1 MLITDKLK
9 NHKGDENMIDLKQY
23 EIWFVTGSQHLYG
36 PKTLE
41 QVAANSREIAAALG
55 ASAHMPV
62 NVVFKPVLTTPESIK
77 DLCLE
82 ANSSSACIGLIT
94 WMHTF
99 SPAKMWIA
107 GLSLL
112 KKPFA
117 HLHTQ
122 YNREIPWAEIDMNF
136 MNLNQAAH
144 GDREF
149 GFIGSR
155 MRLERKVVVGHW
167 SDEDVQA
174 KLGSWARAAAAWA
187 DWQGAKIARF
197 GDNMRE
203 VAVTEGD
210 KVQAQIQFGYD
221 VYGYG
226 VGDLVKAVNDA
237 TSAEI
242 DQMVQAYLDEYDVIP
257 ALRPGGERNSSLRE
271 GARIEVGMRNFL
283 EAGNF
288 KAFTTTFE
296 DLHGLVQL
304 PGIAVQRLMRDGY
317 GFGAEGD
324 WKTSALVRAMKVM
337 TAGLPGGVS
346 FMEDYTYHFSA
357 SGDKV
362 LGAHMLEICESIA
375 ANRPRLDIL
384 PLSIG
389 GKADPVRLI
398 FDANTGPAIGASI
411 MDMGQRF
418 RLVANVVDVVP
429 TDAPLPKL
437 PVARAMWLPRPNLK
451 VAAAAWIYAGGAHHT
466 SFSYAVTA
474 DQLRDFTEMA
484 GIEFLLIDENTKL
497 DEFKNQ
503 LRWNDLYYHLSKGL

>member
-1 MLITDKLK
+1 
-9 NHKGDENMIDLKQY
+9 MIDLKGY
-23 EIWFVTGSQHLYG
+23 EVWFVTGSQHLYG

-41 QVAANSREIAAALG
+41 TVAEHSRQIATALDASEHTPVQVI
-55 ASAHMPV
+55 
-62 NVVFKPVLTTPESIK
+62 FKPVLTTPESIRE
-77 DLCLE
+77 LCLE
-82 ANSSSACIGLIT
+82 ANSAKNCIGLIT

-112 KKPFA
+112 RKPFL

-122 YNREIPWAEIDMNF
+122 YNREIPWSTIDMDF

-155 MRLERKVVVGHW
+155 MRLNRKVVVGHW
-167 SDEDVQA
+167 QEEGIQQEIGV
-174 KLGSWARAAAAWA
+174 WMRAACAWA

-197 GDNMRE
+197 GDNMRD

-210 KVQAQIQFGYD
+210 KVEAQIRLGYD

-226 VGDLVKAVNDA
+226 VGDLVQAVNGV
-237 TSAEI
+237 SESEVN
-242 DQMVQAYLDEYDVIP
+242 QLVQAYLDEYEVP
-257 ALRPGGERNSSLRE
+257 SALMPGGENHASVCE
-271 GARIEVGMRNFL
+271 GARIELGLRSFL
-283 EAGNF
+283 KAGDF

-296 DLHGLVQL
+296 DLHGLKQL
-304 PGIAVQRLMRDGY
+304 PGLAVQRLMRDGY

-337 TAGLPGGVS
+337 GAGLPGGVS
-346 FMEDYTYHFSA
+346 FMEDYTYHFHA

-375 ANRPRLDIL
+375 AGKPKLEVL

-398 FDANTGPAIGASI
+398 FDSNLGPAIGASI
-411 MDMGQRF
+411 MDMGNRF
-418 RLVANVVDVVP
+418 RIVANVVDVVP
-429 TDAPLPKL
+429 TDEPLTNL
-437 PVARAMWLPRPNLK
+437 PVARALWLPRPSLK
-451 VAAAAWIYAGGAHHT
+451 VAATAWIHAGGAHHT

-474 DQLRDFTEMA
+474 QHLRDFADMA
-484 GIEFLLIDENTKL
+484 GVEFLLIDENTCV
-497 DEFKNQ
+497 DEFKDK
-503 LRWNDLYYHLSKGL
+503 LRWNDLYYHLNRGL

>member
-1 MLITDKLK
+1 
-9 NHKGDENMIDLKQY
+9 MIDLKGY
-23 EIWFVTGSQHLYG
+23 EVWFVTGSQHLYG
-36 PKTLE
+36 PEVLKT
-41 QVAANSREIAAALG
+41 VAEHSREIASFFG
-55 ASAHMPV
+55 ASKYVPTQ
-62 NVVFKPVLTTPESIK
+62 VVFKPVLTSPESIRE
-77 DLCLE
+77 LCLE
-82 ANSSSACIGLIT
+82 ANSAGNCIGLIT

-112 KKPFA
+112 KKPFL

-122 YNREIPWAEIDMNF
+122 YNREIPWSEIDMNF
-136 MNLNQAAH
+136 MNLNQSAH

-155 MRLERKVVVGHW
+155 MRLNRKVVVGHW
-167 SDEDVQA
+167 QDEDVQA
-174 KLGSWARAAAAWA
+174 SIGVWIRAACAWA
-187 DWQGAKIARF
+187 DWQGAKVARF
-197 GDNMRE
+197 GDNMRD

-210 KVQAQIQFGYD
+210 KVEAQIRLGYD

-226 VGDLVKAVNDA
+226 VGDLVKSVKEASDA
-237 TSAEI
+237 DVKKMT
-242 DQMVQAYLDEYDVIP
+242 QTYLDEYDVVP
-257 ALRPGGERNSSLRE
+257 ALQPKGEKYASLVE

-283 EAGNF
+283 SAGNF

-296 DLHGLVQL
+296 DLHGLAQL
-304 PGIAVQRLMRDGY
+304 PGLAVQRLMRDGF

-337 TAGLPGGVS
+337 SAGIKGGVS

-375 ANRPRLDIL
+375 ATKPKLEIL

-418 RLVANVVDVVP
+418 RIVANVVDVVP
-429 TDAPLPKL
+429 TDKPLPKL
-437 PVARAMWLPRPNLK
+437 PVARALWLPRPNLK

-474 DQLRDFTEMA
+474 DHLRDFAEMA
-484 GIEFLLIDENTKL
+484 NVEYLLINEDTHIE
-497 DEFKNQ
+497 EFKKE
-503 LRWNDLYYHLSKGL
+503 LRWNDLYYHLAKGI

>member
-1 MLITDKLK
+1 
-9 NHKGDENMIDLKQY
+9 MIDLTQN

-41 QVAANSREIAAALG
+41 QVAANSREIAAGLG
-55 ASAHMPV
+55 ASPEMPV
-62 NVVFKPVLTTPESIK
+62 KVVFKPVVTTPEAIK
-77 DLCLE
+77 EVCLE
-82 ANSSSACIGLIT
+82 ANSAKNCIGLIT

-122 YNREIPWAEIDMNF
+122 YNKEIPWAEIDMNF

-155 MRLERKVVVGHW
+155 LRLERKVVVGHW
-167 SDEDVQA
+167 QDPEVQRE
-174 KLGSWARAAAAWA
+174 LGAWARAAAAWA

-197 GDNMRE
+197 GDNMRD

-237 TSAEI
+237 SEAEI
-242 DQMVQAYLDEYDVIP
+242 QQMMQAYLDEYEVAP
-257 ALRPGGERNSSLRE
+257 ALRPGGERNTSLRE

-283 EAGNF
+283 KAGNF

-296 DLHGLVQL
+296 DLHGLAQL
-304 PGIAVQRLMRDGY
+304 PGLAVQRLMRDGY

-337 TAGLPGGVS
+337 SAGLKGGVS

-375 ANRPRLDIL
+375 SPGAKPKLEIL

-418 RLVANVVDVVP
+418 RMVANVVDVVP

-437 PVARAMWLPRPNLK
+437 PVARALWLPRPNLK
-451 VAAAAWIYAGGAHHT
+451 TAAAAWIYAGGAHHT

-474 DQLRDFTEMA
+474 EHLRDFAAMA
-484 GIEFLLIDENTKL
+484 GIEFLLIDEKT
-497 DEFKNQ
+497 EVESFKDK
-503 LRWNDLYYHLSKGL
+503 LRWNDLYYHLSRGL

>member
-1 MLITDKLK
+1 ML
-9 NHKGDENMIDLKQY
+9 NLKQY
-23 EIWFVTGSQHLYG
+23 EVWFVTGSQHLYG

-41 QVAANSREIAAALG
+41 TVAEHSREIAAFLG
-55 ASAHMPV
+55 ASAHIPV
-62 NVVFKPVLTTPESIK
+62 QVVFKPVLTTPEAIRE
-77 DLCLE
+77 LCLE
-82 ANSSSACIGLIT
+82 ANSTKNCVGLIT

-112 KKPFA
+112 KKPFL

-122 YNREIPWAEIDMNF
+122 YGRQIPWSTIDMDF
-136 MNLNQAAH
+136 MNLNQSAH

-155 MRLERKVVVGHW
+155 MRLNRKVVVGHW
-167 SDEDVQA
+167 GDEDVQA
-174 KLGSWARAAAAWA
+174 GIGVWVRAASAWA

-197 GDNMRE
+197 GDNMRD

-226 VGDLVKAVNDA
+226 VGDLVKAVDNASDA
-237 TSAEI
+237 DIEK
-242 DQMVQAYLDEYDVIP
+242 MMQAYLDEYDVISS
-257 ALRPGGERNSSLRE
+257 LRPGGERNDSLRE

-283 EAGNF
+283 QAGNF

-296 DLHGLVQL
+296 DLHGLAQL
-304 PGIAVQRLMRDGY
+304 PGLAVQRLMRDGY

-337 TAGLPGGVS
+337 SEGLKGGVS
-346 FMEDYTYHFSA
+346 FMEDYTYHFST

-375 ANRPRLDIL
+375 SNKPKLEIL

-398 FDANTGPAIGASI
+398 FEANTGPAIGASI

-418 RLVANVVDVVP
+418 RMVANVVDVVP
-429 TDAPLPKL
+429 TDEPLPNL
-437 PVARAMWLPRPNLK
+437 PVARALWLPRPSLK
-451 VAAAAWIYAGGAHHT
+451 VAAAAWILAGGAHHT
-466 SFSYAVTA
+466 SFSYSVTA
-474 DQLRDFTEMA
+474 EHLRDFADMA
-484 GIEFLLIDENTKL
+484 NIEYLLINEDTRT
-497 DEFKNQ
+497 DEFKKE
-503 LRWNDLYYHLSKGL
+503 LRWNDLYYQLNRAL

>member
-1 MLITDKLK
+1 
-9 NHKGDENMIDLKQY
+9 MIDLKQY
-23 EIWFVTGSQHLYG
+23 EVWFVTGSQHLYG
-36 PKTLE
+36 PETLKT
-41 QVAANSREIAAALG
+41 VADHSREIAAAFG
-55 ASAHMPV
+55 NCGHIPV
-62 NVVFKPVLTTPESIK
+62 RVIFKPVLTTSESIRE
-77 DLCLE
+77 LCLE
-82 ANSSSACIGLIT
+82 ANSTKACIGLVT

-122 YNREIPWAEIDMNF
+122 YNREIPWAEIDMDF

-155 MRLERKVVVGHW
+155 LRLERKVVVGHW
-167 SDEDVQA
+167 QDEDVQR
-174 KLGSWARAAAAWA
+174 KLGVWARAAAAWA
-187 DWQGAKIARF
+187 DWQGGRIARF
-197 GDNMRE
+197 GDNMRD

-210 KVQAQIQFGYD
+210 KVEAQIKLGYE
-221 VYGYG
+221 VHGYG
-226 VGDLVKAVNDA
+226 VGDLVKVVHEVSD
-237 TSAEI
+237 TEI
-242 DQMVQAYLDEYDVIP
+242 DKLVEEYLATYEV
-257 ALRPGGERNSSLRE
+257 AAELKPGGAKHASLRE
-271 GARIEVGMRNFL
+271 GARIEAGMRQFL
-283 EAGNF
+283 SAGNF

-296 DLHGLVQL
+296 DLHGLSQL
-304 PGIAVQRLMRDGY
+304 PGLAVQRLMGDGF

-324 WKTSALVRAMKVM
+324 WKTSMLVRAMKVM
-337 TAGLPGGVS
+337 SAGIPGGVS

-375 ANRPRLDIL
+375 ATKPRLEIL

-398 FDANTGPAIGASI
+398 FDANTGSAIGASM

-418 RLVANVVDVVP
+418 RMVANVVDVVK
-429 TDAPLPKL
+429 TDQPLPKL
-437 PVARAMWLPRPNLK
+437 PVARALWLPRPNLK
-451 VAAAAWIYAGGAHHT
+451 TAAGAWIYAGGAHHT

-474 DQLRDFTEMA
+474 DHLQDFADMA
-484 GIEFLLIDENTKL
+484 GVEFLLIDENTKIS
-497 DEFKNQ
+497 EFKDK
-503 LRWNDLYYHLSKGL
+503 LRWNDLYYSLAKGL

>member
-1 MLITDKLK
+1 
-9 NHKGDENMIDLKQY
+9 MIDLKGY
-23 EIWFVTGSQHLYG
+23 EVWFVTGSQHLYG

-41 QVAANSREIAAALG
+41 RVAEHSREIASALD
-55 ASAHMPV
+55 ASAHIPV
-62 NVVFKPVLTTPESIK
+62 KVVFKPVLTTPEAIR

-82 ANSSSACIGLIT
+82 ANSTKNCIGLIT

-107 GLSLL
+107 GLSAL
-112 KKPFA
+112 KKPLL

-122 YNREIPWAEIDMNF
+122 YNREIPWSEIDMDF
-136 MNLNQAAH
+136 MNLNQSAH

-155 MRLERKVVVGHW
+155 MRLNRKVVVGHW
-167 SDEDVQA
+167 QDDDIQA
-174 KLGSWARAAAAWA
+174 SIGIWVRAACAWSDA
-187 DWQGAKIARF
+187 QGGKIARF
-197 GDNMRE
+197 GDNMRD

-210 KVQAQIQFGYD
+210 KVEAQIRLGYD

-226 VGDLVKAVNDA
+226 VGDLVELINQVAD
-237 TSAEI
+237 AEI
-242 DQMVQAYLDEYDVIP
+242 DKLVQTYFDEYDVVP
-257 ALRPGGERNSSLRE
+257 ALEPNGEKHASLRE
-271 GARIEVGMRNFL
+271 GARIEIGLRNFL
-283 EAGNF
+283 GAGNF

-296 DLHGLVQL
+296 DLHGLEQL
-304 PGIAVQRLMRDGY
+304 PGLAVQRLMRDGY

-337 TAGLPGGVS
+337 NAGLNGGVS
-346 FMEDYTYHFSA
+346 FMEDYTYHFNG

-375 ANRPRLDIL
+375 ADKPKLDVM

-398 FDANTGPAIGASI
+398 FDANSGPAIGASI
-411 MDMGQRF
+411 VDMGARF

-437 PVARAMWLPRPNLK
+437 PVARALWLPRPNLK
-451 VAAAAWIYAGGAHHT
+451 TAAAAWIYAGGAHHT
-466 SFSYAVTA
+466 SFSYSVTA
-474 DQLRDFTEMA
+474 EHLQDFAEMA

-497 DEFKNQ
+497 ADFKKE
-503 LRWNDLYYHLSKGL
+503 LRWNDLYYHLANGF